1 MNGFQNFGDIMINH
15 FKSINKKS
23 SKEALEFI
31 ILTDVTSHTYFEK
44 KNFNEVQKFKNMK
57 TQI

>member
-1 MNGFQNFGDIMINH
+1 MINH

-23 SKEALEFI
+23 SKEALESI

-44 KNFNEVQKFKNMK
+44 KILIILAK
-57 TQI
+57 I